1 LEIKNAF
8 SIWIAI
14 SIKKYFTFNRMNE
27 WFDLFVDISGHTFTI
42 ARAILECFKLKVFI
56 RQLVWQSIAGRGVFQ
71 ILRLKC
77 LYLRFKFTVKMLQS
91 LFVDLSKSLDIFE
104 FFQFFIVDSSLFV
117 QEIFYFLLEI
127 LNLFVTFVAHKL
139 SLILM
144 EKIL

>member
-1 LEIKNAF
+1 MYE
-8 SIWIAI
+8 
-14 SIKKYFTFNRMNE
+14 R
-27 WFDLFVDISGHTFTI
+27 FDLFVDISGYTFTI
-42 ARAILECFKLKVFI
+42 TRDVLECFKLKVFI
-56 RQLVWQSIAGRGVFQ
+56 RQLVWQSITGCGVFK

-77 LYLRFKFTVKMLQS
+77 LYLRFEFIVKMLQS
-91 LFVDLSKSLDIFE
+91 LFVDLSKSLNIFE

-127 LNLFVTFVAHKL
+127 LNLFVAFVAYKL